1 MLIAW
6 AALPALLTLLGPRI
20 NAGQIG
26 RSRPGAG
33 RSRVAA
39 AASAALR
46 RPAFATV
53 AIVVPLLLLS
63 APALAFDTGSP
74 GVDELSPSSRARKDS
89 EAISAAVGRRLAG
102 PLHPHRRRQAT
113 GRSPRAARLALLTAT
128 QRRIEALSGVER

>member
-26 RSRPGAG
+26 RSRPGSG
-33 RSRVAA
+33 SRVAA
-39 AASAALR
+39 AAAAALR

-53 AIVVPLLLLS
+53 AIVVPLLLLA

-74 GVDELSPSSRARKDS
+74 GVDELSPSSAARQDS
-89 EAISAAVGRRLAG
+89 ETISAAVGPGWQAPFILTVAARHG
-102 PLHPHRRRQAT
+102 PLTARR
-113 GRSPRAARLALLTAT
+113 GSP
-128 QRRIEALSGVER
+128 S